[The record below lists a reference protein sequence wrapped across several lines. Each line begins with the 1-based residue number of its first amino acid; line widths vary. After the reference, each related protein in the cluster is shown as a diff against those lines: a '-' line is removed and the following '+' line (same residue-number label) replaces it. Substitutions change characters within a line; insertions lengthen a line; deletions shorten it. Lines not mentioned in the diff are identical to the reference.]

1 MIKDFGLVAA
11 GIVLLYAGGEVMVQ
25 SATRLA
31 LLLGISPLV
40 IGLTLV
46 AFGTSAPELAATLA
60 ASFKGV
66 GDVAFG
72 NVIGSNIANIG
83 LVLGL
88 VALVSPLKTTFR
100 FITQEM
106 PFMLFVSSLLFLLG
120 RDGYLGRL
128 DGSIFLFLLVLF
140 LFFLFKRDK
149 TLSNLADNQKKEPL
163 SKIILYTAGV
173 FVSIGLLS
181 LGANVLVEGAVNIA
195 RHLGVPERV
204 IGLTMVAVGTSLPEL
219 VSTLVAAYRRAGDII
234 LGNIIGSNIM
244 NILAILGL
252 TPIIKP
258 FSFSKEGVTVDL
270 SIMIFFSLM
279 AWAMLAHQKRVG
291 RLKGTILL
299 GCYIFYV
306 FYLYQ

>member
-1 MIKDFGLVAA
+1 
-11 GIVLLYAGGEVMVQ
+11 MVQ

-46 AFGTSAPELAATLA
+46 AFGTSAPELAATLV
-60 ASFKGV
+60 ASFKGL

-72 NVIGSNIANIG
+72 NIIGSNIANIG

-100 FITQEM
+100 FVTQEM
-106 PFMLFVSSLLFLLG
+106 PFMLFVSGLLFVLG

-128 DGSIFLFLLVLF
+128 DGFIFLSLLGLF

-149 TLSNLADNQKKEPL
+149 TIESLADNEHKNSR
-163 SKIILYTAGV
+163 SKIFLYAVGIFAG
-173 FVSIGLLS
+173 IGLLS
-181 LGANVLVEGAVNIA
+181 FGANVLVEGAVNIA
-195 RHLGVPERV
+195 RHLGISERV

-252 TPIIKP
+252 TPVIKP
-258 FSFSKEGVTVDL
+258 FSFSKEGVTIDL

-279 AWAMLAHQKRVG
+279 AWAMLAHKKTVG
-291 RLKGTILL
+291 RLKGAILL
-299 GCYIFYV
+299 GAYILYV
-306 FYLYQ
+306 LYLYK